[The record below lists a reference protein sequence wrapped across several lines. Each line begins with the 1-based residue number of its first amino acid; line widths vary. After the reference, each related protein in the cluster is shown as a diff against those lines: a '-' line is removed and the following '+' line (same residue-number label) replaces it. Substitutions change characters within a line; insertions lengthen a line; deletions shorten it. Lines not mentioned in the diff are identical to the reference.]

1 VITARTH
8 LWCFDLS
15 WAREPSAATA
25 VSRRGGAV
33 GLPLGLPAAK
43 GSSRG
48 SPWRRTSTATINDGT
63 TTTVYLT
70 PTTAVPFPGLSAGTY
85 QQQYLM
91 DLPEVRDGAGK
102 LLYLGAGAQFFP
114 AAGLDMLAGDIINVD
129 SLTSGTVIGYM
140 FGGIAADR
148 PNFGHSTASSVIF
161 EVTYTA
167 S

>member
-1 VITARTH
+1 MQGWEDGALPPAPASGAPAAVENLAVGSARQGELT
-8 LWCFDLS
+8 LS
-15 WAREPSAATA
+15 WTVPAPPA
-25 VSRRGGAV
+25 VEA
-33 GLPLGLPAAK
+33 
-43 GSSRG
+43 
-48 SPWRRTSTATINDGT
+48 STATINDGT
-63 TTTVYLT
+63 TTTVDLT

-91 DLPEVRDGAGK
+91 DLPEVHDGAGK

-167 S
+167 M